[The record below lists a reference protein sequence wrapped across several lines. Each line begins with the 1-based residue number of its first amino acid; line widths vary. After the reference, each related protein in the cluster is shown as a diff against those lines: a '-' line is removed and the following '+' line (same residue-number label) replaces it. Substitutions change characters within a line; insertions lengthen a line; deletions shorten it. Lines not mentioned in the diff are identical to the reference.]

1 MEQQVKLNRLQ
12 IMWLDRHYQ
21 IRKRREKIVRWVAW
35 HLPHELV
42 MWCYYRVAAHATGM
56 EYPTSNA
63 SEVLMMEA
71 IGRWDT
77 AKK

>member
-1 MEQQVKLNRLQ
+1 
-12 IMWLDRHYQ
+12 
-21 IRKRREKIVRWVAW
+21 
-35 HLPHELV
+35 